1 MTNAQVL
8 NPCVGGR
15 LTGSVSSFR
24 IANPVIGPRD
34 YKSRG
39 AGDQRFHR
47 HRPVFEAEVR
57 MAVEKHWKYEV
68 RATKYG
74 RMETLEASQT
84 SKV

>member
-39 AGDQRFHR
+39 AGRFELLEEYQTLAILR
-47 HRPVFEAEVR
+47 LQTQDWIGFILLL
-57 MAVEKHWKYEV
+57 EKQDN
-68 RATKYG
+68 G
-74 RMETLEASQT
+74 
-84 SKV
+84 